1 MKKVYLET
9 TIVSYLAAWPSRDL
23 VTAAHQQITHD
34 WWDRRNRF
42 DLFVSELVLQEAGNG
57 DATAAS
63 RRLELLEGIP
73 VLSVSRDA
81 LDLAGELVSRGPLPE
96 KALADALHISLSV
109 LSGVDFLV
117 TWNLKHI
124 ANAVLR
130 QSIEK
135 ICRSKGF
142 EPPTICTPEE
152 LMEV

>member
-63 RRLELLEGIP
+63 RRLELLKGIP
-73 VLSVSRDA
+73 ILSVSRDA
-81 LDLAGELVSRGPLPE
+81 LDLAEELVSRGPLPE
-96 KALADALHISLSV
+96 KAL
-109 LSGVDFLV
+109 
-117 TWNLKHI
+117 
-124 ANAVLR
+124 
-130 QSIEK
+130 
-135 ICRSKGF
+135 
-142 EPPTICTPEE
+142 
-152 LMEV
+152 